1 MEQFEFADLS
11 IRKTYTK
18 KDHIC
23 HLTSMVSPLP
33 FYSFI
38 LCFLMEIWT
47 SIYPQIP
54 QRNIPNYPFS
64 NMRRISA

>member
-1 MEQFEFADLS
+1 MEQFEFADIS

-23 HLTSMVSPLP
+23 RLTGMVPLLP
-33 FYSFI
+33 FHSFI

-54 QRNIPNYPFS
+54 QHNILNYPFS
-64 NMRRISA
+64 KMHRNSA